1 MKLLCKIMLICSLV
15 VFVGGELSDKTVFAE
30 ENKSQWETPSGI
42 ESDNIEQEFDE
53 IFNNYIGKT
62 VQGAAVAVVKNG
74 KIVFEK
80 GYGYADERNSIPVDP
95 VSTVFEY
102 GSVTK
107 LFTWV
112 SAMQLDEE
120 GQLDLEQDIRTYLPS
135 DFKVPSSYNK
145 PITMLNL
152 MNHTAG
158 FDDYGIGLMT
168 REDNYTNLRTALEE
182 HKVLQMNEPGTI
194 CSYSNYGA
202 GLAGYLVQCVAS
214 EDEYKYVNKH
224 IFDVLDMKDV
234 TMSFMNDYR
243 RDLAERKSKGYET
256 KKNGKFGEGEWSY
269 IPMYP
274 AGEGNGTVV
283 DLAKFGIGLLNKN
296 SGLFQ
301 SPETYDKLLS
311 TTYTA
316 NEDIA
321 GVAHGFFEY
330 NGEYKTYWHNGGTN
344 NFSTFFA
351 VVPEADFAIAV
362 VANTEGIP
370 CNELVHKIG
379 FMSVGEKQIT
389 LKQTETNLPSSKE
402 VAGVYVAPRRCHHGI
417 EQILHLLSM
426 ADKTVEYV
434 DENEIRIDGEHYI
447 QIKPYLY
454 QNVEDGQKCYF
465 TVRDGKVEQYTYI
478 QGYMKVNTATKVRY
492 YLSYGGILLGAIA
505 FIVAIPVL
513 IIALCKKRGKIYKY
527 LFITEGLWIVLFGN
541 IVALAIRALSGARF
555 GEIRW
560 QIVCNV
566 FIGIAIAGS
575 SILQTVRG
583 IHEKNISK
591 KAKVFLLA
599 ETIANVILLMV
610 LINWGV
616 FNIFA

>member
-1 MKLLCKIMLICSLV
+1 MKCLGRLLLICSLV
-15 VFVGGELSDKTVFAE
+15 VFIGGELSNKTVSAA

-53 IFNNYIGKT
+53 VFNDYIGKT

-74 KIVFEK
+74 EIVFEK

-112 SAMQLDEE
+112 SAMQLAEK

-135 DFKVPSSYNK
+135 DFKVPLSYSK
-145 PITMLNL
+145 PISMLNL

-168 REDNYTNLRTALEE
+168 REDNYTDLRTALEE
-182 HKVLQMNEPGTI
+182 HKVLQMNEPGVI

-202 GLAGYLVQCVAS
+202 GLAGYLVQCVVG

-224 IFDVLDMKDV
+224 IFDVLGMKDV

-243 RDLAERKSKGYET
+243 KDLAERKSKGYET
-256 KKNGKFGEGEWSY
+256 EDNGNFGEGEWSY

-301 SPETYDKLLS
+301 SPETYEKLLS

-316 NEDIA
+316 DEDIA

-330 NGEYKTYWHNGGTN
+330 DGEYKTYWHNGGTN
-344 NFSTFFA
+344 DFSTFFA
-351 VVPEADFAIAV
+351 VVPESDFAIAV

-389 LKQTETNLPSSKE
+389 LEQPEANLPSSKE
-402 VAGVYVAPRRCHHGI
+402 VAGSYVAPRRSHHGI

-465 TVRDGKVEQYTYI
+465 TVRESEVKQFTYI

-492 YLSYGGILLGAIA
+492 YLSYVGILLWVIA
-505 FIVAIPVL
+505 FIASIPVL
-513 IIALCKKRGKIYKY
+513 IVALCKKKGKTYKY
-527 LFITEGLWIVLFGN
+527 LFITEGLWIVLFLN
-541 IVALAIRALSGARF
+541 VTVLAMRALSGARF

-560 QIVCNV
+560 QIVCSV
-566 FIGIAIAGS
+566 FIGLAIAGC
-575 SILQTVRG
+575 SIMQSVRG
-583 IHEKNISK
+583 VRDKNISK
-591 KAKVFLLA
+591 KAKVFLIA
-599 ETIANVILLMV
+599 ETIVHVILLTV

>member
-1 MKLLCKIMLICSLV
+1 MKLLRKILLIGSLV
-15 VFVGGELSDKTVFAE
+15 VLIGGELSNKTIFAAE
-30 ENKSQWETPSGI
+30 SKSQWETPSGI
-42 ESDNIEQEFDE
+42 ESDNIEKEFDE
-53 IFNNYIGKT
+53 VFNDYIGET

-74 KIVFEK
+74 EIVFEK
-80 GYGYADERNSIPVDP
+80 GYGYADERSSIPVDP

-112 SAMQLDEE
+112 SAMQLAEK
-120 GQLDLEQDIRTYLPS
+120 GQLDLEQDIRTYLPT
-135 DFKVPSSYNK
+135 DFKIPSSYNK

-158 FDDYGIGLMT
+158 FDDYGIGLIT
-168 REDNYTNLRTALEE
+168 REDNYTDLRTALEE
-182 HKVLQMNEPGTI
+182 HKVLQVNEPGTI

-202 GLAGYLVQCVAS
+202 GLAGYLVQCVVG

-243 RDLAERKSKGYET
+243 KDLAERKSKGYET
-256 KKNGKFGEGEWSY
+256 DGNGKFKEGKWSY

-274 AGEGNGTVV
+274 AGEGNGTVI

-301 SPETYDKLLS
+301 SPETYEKLLS

-316 NEDIA
+316 NEDMA
-321 GVAHGFFEY
+321 GVAHGFFE
-330 NGEYKTYWHNGGTN
+330 NDGEYRTYCHDGGTN
-344 NFSTFFA
+344 DFSTFFA

-370 CNELVHKIG
+370 CSELVEKIG

-389 LKQTETNLPSSKE
+389 IEQPEANLPSSKK
-402 VAGVYVAPRRCHHGI
+402 VAGVYAAPRRFHHGVG
-417 EQILHLLSM
+417 QILYLLSM
-426 ADKTVEYV
+426 ADKKVEYV
-434 DENEIRIDGEHYI
+434 DENEISIDGAHYI

-454 QNVEDGQKCYF
+454 QNIEDGQKCYF
-465 TVRDGKVEQYTYI
+465 TVRDGKVEQFTYF
-478 QGYMKVNTATKVRY
+478 QGYMKVNTATKVCY
-492 YLSYGGILLGAIA
+492 YLSYVGILIWAIA

-513 IIALCKKRGKIYKY
+513 IIALCKKRGKFYKY
-527 LFITEGLWIVLFGN
+527 LFIIEGLWIVLFGN
-541 IVALAIRALSGARF
+541 VAVLAMRALSGARF
-555 GEIRW
+555 GEIRL
-560 QIVCNV
+560 QIVCNI
-566 FIGIAIAGS
+566 FMGLAIAGC
-575 SILQTVRG
+575 SIMQSVKG
-583 IHEKNISK
+583 IRDNTISK
-591 KAKVFLLA
+591 KAKVLLIA
-599 ETIANVILLMV
+599 EAVAQVIMLMV
-610 LINWGV
+610 LMSWGV